1 LDNQV
6 RPPGSSDGLTPA
18 WAPAV
23 AIFALALTSVIGGMV
38 WSTRQSRLDAW
49 AVHVLTVSH
58 NGFPY
63 RFASRLDDS
72 GRLLAVIGGS
82 LAIALIAWA
91 LLRRWDA
98 VVAACL
104 IVPATA
110 GAEMLIKLAGRRS
123 LGIDS
128 FSYPSGRVAV
138 ATSLILLLVLVLRSA
153 AVQSSVC
160 AVVAALGSMWVLSL
174 AWARVATSQ
183 HLLTDVLGGTCLGV
197 AVTLAVVL
205 LLTTLRQRIL
215 AETFKYRGESARRD
229 RSAAGRDRRQA

>member
-1 LDNQV
+1 LDDRV
-6 RPPGSSDGLTPA
+6 RPRAPSGGLVPV

-23 AIFALALTSVIGGMV
+23 AIFALALGSVIGALV

-49 AVHVLTVSH
+49 AVQVLTVSRT
-58 NGFPY
+58 GLPY

-72 GRLLAVIGGS
+72 ARLLAVIAGS

-104 IVPATA
+104 VAPATA

-123 LGIDS
+123 LGVES

-138 ATSLILLLVLVLRSA
+138 ATSLVLLLVLVLRSA
-153 AVQSSVC
+153 VVQSSVS
-160 AVVAALGSMWVLSL
+160 AVVAALGSIWVLTM
-174 AWARVATSQ
+174 AWARVATSE
-183 HLLTDVLGGTCLGV
+183 HLLTDVVGGMCLGV

-205 LLTTLRQRIL
+205 LLTALRQRI
-215 AETFKYRGESARRD
+215 SAGD
-229 RSAAGRDRRQA
+229 L